1 MELLR
6 RLLLIKKKNSS
17 DEFLVEKKSPLTMP
31 PDYNELPKPKEQI
44 EEEKQTSSI
53 KNLIGEDDAVVDDI
67 SQENLNLEQTL
78 LKKIKNN

>member
-1 MELLR
+1 
-6 RLLLIKKKNSS
+6 
-17 DEFLVEKKSPLTMP
+17 MP